1 MRGLSGMA
9 QHFNYPTWSSLSLD
23 RSGAAPLH
31 AQVFEQIRHAI
42 VQGRIAKNSRLP
54 PTRQLAEEL
63 GVSRNTVVL
72 VYERLLGEGYV
83 SGRVGAGT
91 YIASTLPEERSPSVE
106 TPVDAAIA
114 APAPRHISSR
124 AQQAFDFSL
133 PRERVGAFDLSPTV
147 PALDQ
152 LPFDEFAKVSS
163 QYWRSAPAADLGYG
177 SPLGLPEL
185 RRQIVNY
192 LGEAMGVSCSPEQ
205 VFVVSGTT
213 QGFMLAG
220 HVLTDHGDR
229 ILVEDP
235 GYVTRLAA
243 LTGLG
248 AQLVHIPIDL
258 QGLDS
263 RRFDQHAPDARMIV
277 ASPTNQF
284 PLGSTMPLE
293 RRLSLLQWAIER
305 NAWVIEYDF
314 NNSFH
319 FDGQPLPPLAA
330 LDRGGRVIYIGN
342 FNRSISPALNLAYLV
357 VPSDLA
363 DAFACATQIFSFQ
376 ASMPTQGVVADFM
389 ASGKLAAHIRRM
401 GQRYRER
408 AQLIEHCFKTLVG
421 NAFDLSTTGTGLHLS
436 AISRTTM
443 DDAAVS
449 RSLLGH
455 RIDVPPISAYC
466 MGEQVRTGFVL
477 GFGNTSAE
485 RIAPALALFGET
497 VAAVQDEKPAPPS
510 R

>member
-1 MRGLSGMA
+1 MA
-9 QHFNYPTWSSLSLD
+9 QHFNYPTWSCFSLD
-23 RSGAAPLH
+23 RGGSTPLH
-31 AQVFEQIRHAI
+31 AQVFEQIRLAI
-42 VQGRIAKNSRLP
+42 VQGRIAKSSRLP

-91 YIASTLPEERSPSVE
+91 YIASKLPEEYSPSAE
-106 TPVDAAIA
+106 THTNTPTIA
-114 APAPRHISSR
+114 LAPRHISSR
-124 AQQAFDFSL
+124 AQQAFDLAL
-133 PRERVGAFDLSPTV
+133 PRERVGALDLSPTV

-185 RRQIVNY
+185 RRQIANY
-192 LGEAMGVSCSPEQ
+192 LGEAMGIACSPEQ

-213 QGFMLAG
+213 QGFVLAG
-220 HVLTDHGDR
+220 HVLTDHGDQ

-235 GYVTRLAA
+235 GYITRLAA
-243 LTGLG
+243 LMGLG
-248 AQLVHIPIDL
+248 ARLVHIPIDL

-263 RRFDQHAPDARMIV
+263 SCFDQHAPDARMIV

-293 RRLSLLQWAIER
+293 RRLSLLQWANER

-357 VPSDLA
+357 VPPDLV
-363 DAFACATQIFSFQ
+363 DAFARSTQIFSFQ
-376 ASMPTQGVVADFM
+376 ASVPTQGVVTDFM
-389 ASGKLAAHIRRM
+389 ASGKLAGHIRRM
-401 GQRYRER
+401 GQRYKER
-408 AQLIEHCFKTLVG
+408 AQLIEHCFKTLME
-421 NAFDLSTTGTGLHLS
+421 NAFDLSTTGAGLHLS
-436 AISRTTM
+436 AISRTAI
-443 DDAAVS
+443 DDVTIS
-449 RSLLGH
+449 QSLLEQG
-455 RIDVPPISAYC
+455 IDVPPISAYC
-466 MGEQVRTGFVL
+466 MSEHVRRGFVL

-485 RIAPALALFGET
+485 RIAPSLALFQQAIAS
-497 VAAVQDEKPAPPS
+497 VHSRRSDQPIMAP
-510 R
+510 